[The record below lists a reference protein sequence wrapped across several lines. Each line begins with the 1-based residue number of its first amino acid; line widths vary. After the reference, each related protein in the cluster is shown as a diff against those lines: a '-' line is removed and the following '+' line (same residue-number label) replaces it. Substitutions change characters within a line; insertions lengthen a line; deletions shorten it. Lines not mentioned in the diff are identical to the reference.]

1 MGYEVSMRN
10 EIYEGGRLVAVTDDG
25 NPELAPDPTPDPT
38 PDLAAEVA
46 NLTARVDGFAGLAVT
61 LATLSGVPEAQAQ
74 AIVADAV
81 GGPTP

>member
-1 MGYEVSMRN
+1 MAMPTREVYD
-10 EIYEGGRLVAVTDDG
+10 EAAGGVLVSQDVT
-25 NPELAPDPTPDPT
+25 PDPTPEPT

-46 NLTARVDGFAGLAVT
+46 TLTARVDGFAGLAVT

>member
-1 MGYEVSMRN
+1 MTMMGTIEVYD
-10 EIYEGGRLVAVTDDG
+10 EAAGGALISRVET
-25 NPELAPDPTPDPT
+25 PDPTPDPT